1 MFVNFSDVDDRT
13 ALHIA
18 AWQGFTQAV
27 SELKQAKLISNIAG
41 ATLFLQMLYILQNHD
56 VIKLLEKRG
65 AGAKPLMALMHVRS
79 WNTKSIPMNLILLTV

>member
-1 MFVNFSDVDDRT
+1 MFVNFPDVDDRT

-41 ATLFLQMLYILQNHD
+41 ATL
-56 VIKLLEKRG
+56 
-65 AGAKPLMALMHVRS
+65 
-79 WNTKSIPMNLILLTV
+79 

>member
-1 MFVNFSDVDDRT
+1 MKFTRDKGGVVVEFWCVDVNFRDIDDRT

-41 ATLFLQMLYILQNHD
+41 A
-56 VIKLLEKRG
+56 
-65 AGAKPLMALMHVRS
+65 AL
-79 WNTKSIPMNLILLTV
+79 